1 MLEKKRSETL
11 LKIIS
16 YVQFLKNFSSNIDIQ
31 NAHPELSQAT
41 NINILTWR
49 QYIEERQKAEV

>member
-49 QYIEERQKAEV
+49 QYREESRKTEV

>member
-16 YVQFLKNFSSNIDIQ
+16 YVQFLKNFLSNIDIQ

-49 QYIEERQKAEV
+49 QYREESRKTEV